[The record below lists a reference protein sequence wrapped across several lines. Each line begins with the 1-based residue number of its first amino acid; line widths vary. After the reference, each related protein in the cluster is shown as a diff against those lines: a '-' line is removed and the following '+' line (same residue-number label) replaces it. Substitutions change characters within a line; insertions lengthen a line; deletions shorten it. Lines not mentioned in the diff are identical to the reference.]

1 MRVKSIVILLPFILF
16 TGGCAV
22 GYNSTLFMTKS
33 NVGIDVDTKP
43 PTAEI
48 SISRR
53 EGVIAPSFEGGQTPP
68 VLAIFRAASGDWPKL
83 SAFFFGVDSTFA
95 GGDAAVVLSQEPNGE
110 AEPDSR
116 LCLNK
121 KPDAKKTLWIW
132 NRAVPE
138 KDKVSPFFFATDT
151 TLGLKLA
158 WSGTT
163 GVHPDTLRL
172 GFSRKESA
180 WAPVL
185 KADPNKCKIP
195 GTEKNGE
202 YAVKMPSFLAI
213 LDSNTQTEENGN
225 IKTLQYFA
233 TGESATNLAKDG
245 TILKAFQDAAQKALK
260 VN

>member
-1 MRVKSIVILLPFILF
+1 MKVKSSVALLPFILF

-33 NVGIDVDTKP
+33 NIGIDVDTKP

-53 EGVIAPSFEGGQTPP
+53 ESVIAPSFEGGQTPP
-68 VLAIFRAASGDWPKL
+68 VLAKFQIASGGWAKL

-95 GGDAAVVLSQEPNGE
+95 GGDAAIVLSQESNEDGE
-110 AEPDSR
+110 LDSKI
-116 LCLNK
+116 CLSQK
-121 KPDAKKTLWIW
+121 PIPKKLVKFMKPDVS
-132 NRAVPE
+132 VPE
-138 KDKVSPFFFATDT
+138 KGEVTPFFFATDT

-172 GFSRKESA
+172 GFSRKEFA

-185 KADPNKCKIP
+185 EADTNECTIP
-195 GTEKNGE
+195 GTAIKGK

-213 LDSNTQTEENGN
+213 LDSNVQVDGKKN
-225 IKTLQYFA
+225 IKLIQHFA
-233 TGESATNLAKDG
+233 TGKAATNLADNPAIK
-245 TILKAFQDAAQKALK
+245 KVFQDAIKKALK
-260 VN
+260 